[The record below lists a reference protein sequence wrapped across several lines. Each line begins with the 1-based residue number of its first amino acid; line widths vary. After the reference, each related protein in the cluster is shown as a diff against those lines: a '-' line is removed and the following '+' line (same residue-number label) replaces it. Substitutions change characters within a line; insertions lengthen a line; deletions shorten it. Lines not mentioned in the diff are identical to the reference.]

1 MTDRQDDDLP
11 QALRDALRAADRAP
25 PTITA
30 AVDRAV
36 ARGAEA
42 QFGARRWRAPGA
54 WAAAAGAVLA
64 VALLLL
70 VPRPDEPRSY
80 RDVDGSGT
88 IDIADVLALARQSGA
103 ASQADLDAFA
113 MRVVALR
120 PENAR

>member
-30 AVDRAV
+30 AVDRAI
-36 ARGAEA
+36 ARGAEV

-54 WAAAAGAVLA
+54 WAAAACAVLA
-64 VALLLL
+64 VALLLA
-70 VPRPDEPRSY
+70 PRPDEPGTY
-80 RDVDGSGT
+80 RDVDGSGR
-88 IDIADVLALARQSGA
+88 IDIADVLALARRSEA
-103 ASQADLDAFA
+103 PSQADLDAFA
-113 MRVVALR
+113 MRVVALG